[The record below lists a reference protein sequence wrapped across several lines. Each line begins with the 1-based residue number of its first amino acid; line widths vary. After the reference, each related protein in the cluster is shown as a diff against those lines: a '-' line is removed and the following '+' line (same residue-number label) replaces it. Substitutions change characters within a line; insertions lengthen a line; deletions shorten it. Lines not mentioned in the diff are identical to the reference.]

1 MYKSILE
8 TLSWSN
14 DTETQ
19 QNGVRQLIEDDSV
32 DINKLIE
39 QADKTCLQNIV
50 LAVSQKNWANQ
61 YKSVDGLLILLQD
74 LNWPGSLDGL
84 NILKRF
90 PKDIVLG
97 PLENALKKAV
107 ETSDDMWLSNLNLLI
122 KHFSYTQK
130 DFANIQIEYIMSF

>member
-8 TLSWSN
+8 SLSWNN
-14 DTETQ
+14 DIETQ

-39 QADKTCLQNIV
+39 QADKTCFQNIV

-74 LNWPGSLDGL
+74 LNWPGSLAGL
-84 NILKRF
+84 EILKKIPRN
-90 PKDIVLG
+90 IVLG
-97 PLENALKKAV
+97 PLEKAFKKAA
-107 ETSDDMWLSNLNLLI
+107 ETFDDMWLSNLNLLI

-130 DFANIQIEYIMSF
+130 DFANIQIEYTISF